1 MSNGKDVLSIIQARR
16 AQDLSMGTQS
26 DAWHVWH
33 DTGYV
38 DAESANIQ
46 SLTDEEFGIKEA
58 GPDYVKREIIPIK
71 SLFMTA
77 EEEEAKKGLE
87 ERYGHLNMFKFE
99 EAVWGQ
105 DWIDVTV
112 TRGKNKGKTTR
123 IGFDYRKGSDKA
135 KEQAEKLQ
143 NFIQDNIDW
152 DELGT
157 DAFIEK
163 KDDEEYFRYKGFE
176 RTESEMF
183 EFYKNEKLSGT
194 ARSLAGNYNKNYD
207 RWDSLMFKR
216 DFTDEELTEDEEKEL
231 QKINKILD
239 DFESWVLGLTKTKT
253 WSGRK
258 RSGITPHTRLAKQR
272 AIEGVEMDEED
283 LADSL
288 RKDYLGRSV
297 EAFERGFMHDAIEVR
312 HRNYNDGERTYI
324 ELQRVWGNRKDDVDQ
339 LYDLYLAANPNMGI
353 YADHR
358 KNRYQNL
365 GAPQWDAKS
374 RTYIQMGVDLDRDKV
389 QELLEQ
395 TDSDGKQLYTLKE
408 AQDMSLLAA
417 TTERKRQSIT
427 NSLFIEKDEFKAE
440 IRSSDKAILKDSGWE
455 VKRRT
460 VGRRGG
466 SFLDIYHN
474 GVLVESYR
482 DISTSEAYDYGE
494 WGKADQYAAYDKVAQ
509 YIYKN
514 ASDAEIELMYLNNQ
528 DQVSDVFKELREKK
542 ESINVSDKDAF
553 DSYIDSGQAL
563 NRFKQELSVNNVSK
577 ETIDIIEKYINASEY
592 LVENRQEW
600 IDKITDIGPTGITKD
615 AAEQILGYDLTE
627 EALNYL
633 VGDQIREDKVRK
645 FQNLGAIWDLI
656 PKDDQE
662 KVLEV
667 LEKRKGYIDQDGNK
681 VLSTFERGIEQQKLE
696 HLDRKNLIWSEK
708 IFEDLSPKEAELMR
722 RYVDFQKADA
732 SQQATILQN
741 YSDNTWKSLELQYRD
756 KSQILEKLIERAEE
770 DGVGIVFT
778 NNDITNGFEITTD
791 NKELK
796 EKYYDQ
802 LVKIQRSIKELNKT
816 ADQAELDISEKV
828 SVWQNN
834 FEDIY
839 QLDATANI
847 DYSTWW
853 EDFGNSW
860 MNIGL
865 SIPALFGSDSAMKA
879 MQRLQDTKMK
889 HGETR
894 LSWQEAIETGQK
906 AEFIGNTAAEQLP
919 NIMLAFTPI
928 GRIAGSIL
936 TKVAS
941 RAGSTFKVTKGMQR
955 QLDLWSIPG
964 VYGLTSM
971 GNKRMEVEGRMD
983 AALKAQEAL
992 EDLKTAY
999 ENGNISYDD
1008 FVENKMQLERT
1019 IAEGDIDTV
1028 QKWGSILTS
1037 GIIEGTIT
1045 RYFGTAPNARKIMKS
1060 FYNPKTTDVA
1070 EALFRSNR
1078 RAVAD
1083 GFGQFVWRTGG
1094 EIIEETSI
1102 EVGNVLADGLWLGDD
1117 LDWSQ
1122 IDDVMVS
1129 SLIMGGGMN
1138 APGAAYTTITSQMA
1152 TSDFRKE
1159 GLSVIESLKRIEK
1172 QWKNPNLSQNSRME
1186 LKAQYATVLD
1196 QFNGLKD
1203 GLEIDAMLVGADN
1216 IKTLMGL
1223 NTELSLIYDKANI
1236 KKGDS
1241 EGVIQQKLEQYKK
1254 TLDNTEANQFQDSI
1268 DNVNSAKERIYNSID
1283 YNDKIGQLFGKPGE
1297 QLDARWKDK
1306 NNKSKKAVE
1315 YRNADAKGRLK
1326 MLLQQTRDNIKNNNI
1341 RKAKADGRLQEKIE
1355 EKVYSERDD
1364 K

>member
-1 MSNGKDVLSIIQARR
+1 
-16 AQDLSMGTQS
+16 
-26 DAWHVWH
+26 
-33 DTGYV
+33 
-38 DAESANIQ
+38 
-46 SLTDEEFGIKEA
+46 
-58 GPDYVKREIIPIK
+58 
-71 SLFMTA
+71 
-77 EEEEAKKGLE
+77 
-87 ERYGHLNMFKFE
+87 
-99 EAVWGQ
+99 
-105 DWIDVTV
+105 
-112 TRGKNKGKTTR
+112 
-123 IGFDYRKGSDKA
+123 
-135 KEQAEKLQ
+135 
-143 NFIQDNIDW
+143 
-152 DELGT
+152 
-157 DAFIEK
+157 
-163 KDDEEYFRYKGFE
+163 
-176 RTESEMF
+176 
-183 EFYKNEKLSGT
+183 
-194 ARSLAGNYNKNYD
+194 
-207 RWDSLMFKR
+207 
-216 DFTDEELTEDEEKEL
+216 
-231 QKINKILD
+231 
-239 DFESWVLGLTKTKT
+239 
-253 WSGRK
+253 
-258 RSGITPHTRLAKQR
+258 
-272 AIEGVEMDEED
+272 
-283 LADSL
+283 
-288 RKDYLGRSV
+288 
-297 EAFERGFMHDAIEVR
+297 FERGFMHNAIEVR

-324 ELQRVWGNRKDDVDQ
+324 ELRRVWGNRKDDVDQ

-417 TTERKRQSIT
+417 TTERKRQYIT

-667 LEKRKGYIDQDGNK
+667 LEKRKGYVDQDGNK

-696 HLDRKNLIWSEK
+696 LLDRKNLIWSEK

-770 DGVGIVFT
+770 DGVGIAFT

-802 LVKIQRSIKELNKT
+802 LVKIQKSIKELNKT
-816 ADQAELDISEKV
+816 ADQAELDISEKI

-847 DYSTWW
+847 DYNTWW

-865 SIPALFGSDSAMKA
+865 SIPALFGSDSAMEA
-879 MQRLQDTKMK
+879 MQRLQNTKMK

-906 AEFIGNTAAEQLP
+906 AEFIGNTTAEQLP
-919 NIMLAFTPI
+919 NVMLAFTPI

-955 QLDLWSIPG
+955 QLDLWSVPG

-992 EDLKTAY
+992 EDLKIAY

-1008 FVENKMQLERT
+1008 FVGNKMQLERT
-1019 IAEGDIDTV
+1019 IAEGNIGTA

-1070 EALFRSNR
+1070 EALWRSNR

-1083 GFGQFVWRTGG
+1083 GLGQFVWRTGG

-1102 EVGNVLADGLWLGDD
+1102 EIGNVLADGLWLGD
-1117 LDWSQ
+1117 
-1122 IDDVMVS
+1122 
-1129 SLIMGGGMN
+1129 
-1138 APGAAYTTITSQMA
+1138 
-1152 TSDFRKE
+1152 
-1159 GLSVIESLKRIEK
+1159 
-1172 QWKNPNLSQNSRME
+1172 
-1186 LKAQYATVLD
+1186 
-1196 QFNGLKD
+1196 
-1203 GLEIDAMLVGADN
+1203 
-1216 IKTLMGL
+1216 
-1223 NTELSLIYDKANI
+1223 
-1236 KKGDS
+1236 
-1241 EGVIQQKLEQYKK
+1241 
-1254 TLDNTEANQFQDSI
+1254 
-1268 DNVNSAKERIYNSID
+1268 
-1283 YNDKIGQLFGKPGE
+1283 
-1297 QLDARWKDK
+1297 
-1306 NNKSKKAVE
+1306 
-1315 YRNADAKGRLK
+1315 
-1326 MLLQQTRDNIKNNNI
+1326 
-1341 RKAKADGRLQEKIE
+1341 
-1355 EKVYSERDD
+1355 
-1364 K
+1364 